1 MNFDLTPPPFRTP
14 RVYELPANPYVP
26 EPCNPPPPPIVP
38 PRRIQRSPIPPPSEL
53 SWESLSS
60 DEKPEADLALGFKIW
75 SQGSREKLEK
85 QLKKGCKNEKV
96 KEVLDILKNSASK
109 FKQHS
114 SLFESPIL
122 ECLKAPSEKRNK
134 CLLGLVIAM
143 QEEGHKLKSIGKST
157 RDTVLTKLLSIRRT
171 STFQQQVNALN
182 FLLKQGPRSLVN
194 KRDAQGCSPLDYAV
208 LSGNAGAVALLLQHQ
223 ADPMSQNRSQ
233 KSARDIAME
242 SASRL
247 TQGGSELMINNH
259 AHIMSLLF
267 RDGQS
272 CHEAVL
278 LYEVGLFQAL
288 LASIGISMGGL
299 LYGLDTGIIATTIG
313 QSTFKTY
320 MYGGSQGPPA
330 LVGGIVASYYA
341 GGCIGGLQSG
351 WLMDKWSRRYTVLI
365 GAVVSI
371 LGAALQAA
379 AVNPGM
385 MIAGRIFSGWST
397 GVLYSVT
404 PIYLAEISAPE
415 NRGFLVGLKGLTNAG
430 GFFVANWIGYA
441 GSFASGNV
449 QWRIPLAMQAPPAVG
464 LGLLVFAMPFS
475 PRWLVKQE
483 RHEDAIKVL
492 RRLHGARGED
502 FVQRQYVEIRDQLAL
517 EADLRRQSSLKIL
530 FTRQYARRML
540 LACLIVN
547 MTKLSGSQV
556 IQNYQSLM
564 YTALGFKGQTVLL
577 IAGCYA
583 TLAILLALSKY
594 YPDDRNL
601 AGSSAGVAFIF
612 IFSFLYAVF
621 FNSTNWVLVSEI
633 FPLHLRGT
641 GVGFAIFTQA
651 VTAIWLSQV
660 SPTAFEALEWKFY
673 FIFIATNVSAG
684 LVYYFFLPETNQLSL
699 EQIAAVFGDAAVE
712 GNLRQKDTIDDKT
725 EAIELEEE
733 RK

>member
-1 MNFDLTPPPFRTP
+1 MGGP
-14 RVYELPANPYVP
+14 
-26 EPCNPPPPPIVP
+26 
-38 PRRIQRSPIPPPSEL
+38 
-53 SWESLSS
+53 
-60 DEKPEADLALGFKIW
+60 KAL
-75 SQGSREKLEK
+75 R
-85 QLKKGCKNEKV
+85 
-96 KEVLDILKNSASK
+96 
-109 FKQHS
+109 
-114 SLFESPIL
+114 
-122 ECLKAPSEKRNK
+122 
-134 CLLGLVIAM
+134 
-143 QEEGHKLKSIGKST
+143 GHHGN
-157 RDTVLTKLLSIRRT
+157 TK
-171 STFQQQVNALN
+171 
-182 FLLKQGPRSLVN
+182 
-194 KRDAQGCSPLDYAV
+194 
-208 LSGNAGAVALLLQHQ
+208 
-223 ADPMSQNRSQ
+223 
-233 KSARDIAME
+233 
-242 SASRL
+242 
-247 TQGGSELMINNH
+247 
-259 AHIMSLLF
+259 
-267 RDGQS
+267 
-272 CHEAVL
+272 
-278 LYEVGLFQAL
+278 QAL

-404 PIYLAEISAPE
+404 PIYLAEISPPE

-430 GFFVANWIGYA
+430 GFFVANWIG
-441 GSFASGNV
+441 
-449 QWRIPLAMQAPPAVG
+449 
-464 LGLLVFAMPFS
+464 

-483 RHEDAIKVL
+483 RHEDAVKVL

-502 FVQRQYVEIRDQLAL
+502 FVQHQYVEIRDQLAL

-564 YTALGFKGQTVLL
+564 YAALGFKGQTVLL
-577 IAGCYA
+577 IAGCYGTGTASLAA

-673 FIFIATNVSAG
+673 FIFITTNVSAG

-725 EAIELEEE
+725 EAIELEEQ

>member
-1 MNFDLTPPPFRTP
+1 MGGP
-14 RVYELPANPYVP
+14 
-26 EPCNPPPPPIVP
+26 
-38 PRRIQRSPIPPPSEL
+38 
-53 SWESLSS
+53 
-60 DEKPEADLALGFKIW
+60 KAL
-75 SQGSREKLEK
+75 R
-85 QLKKGCKNEKV
+85 
-96 KEVLDILKNSASK
+96 
-109 FKQHS
+109 
-114 SLFESPIL
+114 
-122 ECLKAPSEKRNK
+122 
-134 CLLGLVIAM
+134 
-143 QEEGHKLKSIGKST
+143 GHHGN
-157 RDTVLTKLLSIRRT
+157 TK
-171 STFQQQVNALN
+171 
-182 FLLKQGPRSLVN
+182 
-194 KRDAQGCSPLDYAV
+194 
-208 LSGNAGAVALLLQHQ
+208 
-223 ADPMSQNRSQ
+223 
-233 KSARDIAME
+233 
-242 SASRL
+242 
-247 TQGGSELMINNH
+247 
-259 AHIMSLLF
+259 
-267 RDGQS
+267 
-272 CHEAVL
+272 
-278 LYEVGLFQAL
+278 QAL

-385 MIAGRIFSGWST
+385 MITGRIFSGWST

-404 PIYLAEISAPE
+404 PIYLAEISPPE

-441 GSFASGNV
+441 GSFASGNG

-464 LGLLVFAMPFS
+464 LGWLVFAMPFS

-502 FVQRQYVEIRDQLAL
+502 FVQHQYVEIRDQLAL

-564 YTALGFKGQTVLL
+564 YAALGFKGQTVLL
-577 IAGCYA
+577 IAGCYGTGTASLAA
-583 TLAILLALSKY
+583 TLIVLLALSKY

-684 LVYYFFLPETNQLSL
+684 LAYYFFLPETNQLSL

-712 GNLRQKDTIDDKT
+712 GNLGQKDIDDKA

-733 RK
+733 RKQEA

>member
-1 MNFDLTPPPFRTP
+1 MGGP
-14 RVYELPANPYVP
+14 
-26 EPCNPPPPPIVP
+26 
-38 PRRIQRSPIPPPSEL
+38 
-53 SWESLSS
+53 
-60 DEKPEADLALGFKIW
+60 KAL
-75 SQGSREKLEK
+75 R
-85 QLKKGCKNEKV
+85 
-96 KEVLDILKNSASK
+96 
-109 FKQHS
+109 
-114 SLFESPIL
+114 
-122 ECLKAPSEKRNK
+122 
-134 CLLGLVIAM
+134 
-143 QEEGHKLKSIGKST
+143 GHHGN
-157 RDTVLTKLLSIRRT
+157 TK
-171 STFQQQVNALN
+171 
-182 FLLKQGPRSLVN
+182 
-194 KRDAQGCSPLDYAV
+194 
-208 LSGNAGAVALLLQHQ
+208 
-223 ADPMSQNRSQ
+223 
-233 KSARDIAME
+233 
-242 SASRL
+242 
-247 TQGGSELMINNH
+247 
-259 AHIMSLLF
+259 
-267 RDGQS
+267 
-272 CHEAVL
+272 
-278 LYEVGLFQAL
+278 QAL

-385 MIAGRIFSGWST
+385 MIAGRIFSGWSM

-404 PIYLAEISAPE
+404 PIYLAEISPPE

-441 GSFASGNV
+441 GSFASGNG

-483 RHEDAIKVL
+483 RHEDAVKVL
-492 RRLHGARGED
+492 RRLHGARGEN
-502 FVQRQYVEIRDQLAL
+502 FVQHQYVEIRDQLAL

-530 FTRQYARRML
+530 FTRQYARRLL

-564 YTALGFKGQTVLL
+564 YAALGFKGQTVLL
-577 IAGCYA
+577 IAGCYGTMGILGQIFNLIWVSDTWSRRKTMCTGTASLAA

-651 VTAIWLSQV
+651 TTAIWLSQV

-684 LVYYFFLPETNQLSL
+684 LVYYSFLPETNQLSL
-699 EQIAAVFGDAAVE
+699 EQIAAVFGDAAVD
-712 GNLRQKDTIDDKT
+712 GSLGQKDIDDKV

-733 RK
+733 RT